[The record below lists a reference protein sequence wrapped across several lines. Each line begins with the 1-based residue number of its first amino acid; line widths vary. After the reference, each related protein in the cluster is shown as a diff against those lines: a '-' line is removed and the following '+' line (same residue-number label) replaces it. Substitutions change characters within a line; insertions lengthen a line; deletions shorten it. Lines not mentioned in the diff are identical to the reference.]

1 MNTQVITVDFNT
13 PRALNLDDKVSLR
26 DIYKELVMR
35 GGLTGKDPFANW
47 VKEKLSYYAENID
60 FFIVLEKSKSLNRNG
75 KARASVAHEYY
86 TSVQIAMEV
95 LANGHGEIGHQMRR
109 FMSGCVRL
117 VNEAAATKQQL
128 TNDDI
133 QQLHKNSIRDV
144 AVNYSTA
151 NGLSAHEIVGAY
163 PEIFELAKKYHPK
176 VLEKYG
182 RASAAVSC
190 LLKTFNLSNTK
201 ALSPITNQWRY
212 IYNRQDIEAISLK
225 IKKGEIR

>member
-13 PRALNLDDKVSLR
+13 PRALNLDDTVSLR
-26 DIYKELVMR
+26 NIYKELVAR

-47 VKEKLSYYAENID
+47 VKEKLVYYAESID
-60 FFIVLEKSKSLNRNG
+60 YCSILEKSKIGNKPLR
-75 KARASVAHEYY
+75 EYY
-86 TSVQIAMEV
+86 TTVQIAMEV
-95 LANGHGEIGHQMRR
+95 LANGHGEVGHQMRR

-133 QQLHKNSIRDV
+133 HQLHKDSIRDV